1 MRMMY
6 FYRTVI
12 LLISLQIQGYSRNS
26 SDPIGLSVLKQV
38 WGPSSVQGSSD
49 YEVIPSLSGSQKEDP
64 FVKKTMKIRL
74 NNGVQAYLI
83 SDPKASDSAAAVSV
97 RVGSWNDPIEAPGMA
112 HFVEHLLF
120 MGTRKFPRESDFMQY
135 IRDRGGNYNG
145 MTLPDRTVY
154 GFSVPHEGFEGGLDR
169 FSHFFIDPLFASG
182 AVYRE
187 KNAIHH
193 EFYDS
198 IEDVGSRI
206 WRVLKATGSPSH
218 PNAIFSCGNLE
229 SLGGVS
235 PSHVKQWYADHYIG
249 SNINLVI
256 LSPLLLEELCSL
268 VVEKFCSVVTGEAK
282 SLDYSAPFTALRQK
296 GHFLNIDAGSN
307 HRSLNML
314 WEVPVEVIQR
324 AGIMPM
330 QVIDLAIDHD
340 QGRSLSDF
348 LHERDL
354 ATDVSIDYHKIEK
367 EHMLFEIS
375 VDLTSQGVEQ
385 VEDVIATCFQAL
397 EGLRSKGA
405 LPSLQD
411 HVAQLEEESRQES
424 SGGSVF
430 DCAMDH
436 AEFLVEDSIEI
447 YPYQRYLT
455 KRASNQDMAEFLDS
469 LRAEDCLFFLVAP
482 SAETGIEM
490 SHIEKWMGTLYQ
502 VTEIPVD
509 KLEGWSHVLENP
521 EIDIRDSVE
530 TPEAEEEGGSEKDS
544 LDTISLCKEARVSMS
559 LSQDSEVPE
568 GSMRVVFSI
577 NSPLFNQ
584 DVRYEALGLLW
595 GSCKARCMDESFS
608 SDPNYEGNWSFI
620 KDNDCL
626 YMVIEV
632 AGENKSA
639 CLQQFI
645 SILMDRSLDSGLWGE
660 IREGLFGL
668 HTEDPDPL
676 EYARDVADSCLSL
689 GTYSDAD
696 VFRVLPEITLNECQ
710 EYGRDFLNTMEIQ
723 GVFLG
728 QVPVE
733 EAQQY
738 WNAIAPLLQGES
750 GSWDLPSLATPMATK
765 HSWQEPAVL
774 HRQTN
779 RQGNAAL
786 LILHMGRAYTEN
798 WAAQQILSQILAS
811 EFFFELRTKQQ
822 TAYLVDSWSGS
833 LQEDV
838 LLQYFAIQSST
849 HTPQD
854 LHKRIE
860 VFLDAFGQAFDQRV
874 HRDRVNLVR
883 HGLIASLKKNLN
895 NLPSIEKQVCA
906 QVDAL
911 KTVSYDQVC
920 KMAQEMLSVQNL
932 RRLSVLIEG
941 TSLTE

>member
-6 FYRTVI
+6 FCRTVI
-12 LLISLQIQGYSRNS
+12 LLISLQMQGYSRNS

-38 WGPSSVQGSSD
+38 WGPSSVKGSSD
-49 YEVIPSLSGSQKEDP
+49 YEVIPSLSGLQKEGTL
-64 FVKKTMKIRL
+64 VKRTMKIRL
-74 NNGVQAYLI
+74 ENGVQAYLI
-83 SDPKASDSAAAVSV
+83 SDPEASDSAAAVSV

-145 MTLPDRTVY
+145 MTLHDRTVY

-169 FSHFFIDPLFASG
+169 FSRFFIDPLFTSG
-182 AVYRE
+182 AVCRE

-206 WRVLKATGSPSH
+206 WRVLKTTGSPWH
-218 PNAIFSCGNLE
+218 PNAVFSCGNLE

-235 PSHVKQWYADHYIG
+235 PAHVKQWYADHYIG

-268 VVEKFCSVVTGEAK
+268 VVEKFSSVITGEAK
-282 SLDYSAPFTALRQK
+282 ALDYSAPFTALRQK

-314 WEVPVEVIQR
+314 WEIPVDVFQR
-324 AGIMPM
+324 AGVMPM

-340 QGRSLSDF
+340 KGRSLSDF

-354 ATDVSIDYHKIEK
+354 ATDVSIDYFKIEK
-367 EHMLFEIS
+367 EHVLFEIS

-397 EGLRSKGA
+397 QGLRNKGA

-411 HVAQLEEESRQES
+411 HVAHLQEESRQDS

-436 AEFLVEDSIEI
+436 AEFLIEESIEV
-447 YPYQRYLT
+447 YPYQRHLT
-455 KRASNQDMAEFLDS
+455 KRASHQDMAEFLDS

-482 SAETGIEM
+482 SDETGIEM
-490 SHIEKWMGTLYQ
+490 SHIEKWMGTLYR

-521 EIDIRDSVE
+521 QIDIRDSVE
-530 TPEAEEEGGSEKDS
+530 TPAEEEEEGSEKDS
-544 LDTISLCKEARVSMS
+544 LDTISLCQEERVSMS
-559 LSQDSEVPE
+559 LSEDSEVPE

-584 DVRYEALGLLW
+584 DMHHEALGLLW
-595 GSCKARCMDESFS
+595 GSCTAQRMHKSFS
-608 SDPNYEGNWSFI
+608 SDPNYDSNWSFI
-620 KDNDCL
+620 KDKGLL
-626 YMVIEV
+626 YMVVEI
-632 AGENKSA
+632 AGEDKLA
-639 CLQQFI
+639 YLQQFI
-645 SILMDRSLDSGLWGE
+645 STFMDRSLDIGLWSE
-660 IREGLFGL
+660 IREGLFAL
-668 HTEDPDPL
+668 HTEDPGPL
-676 EYARDVADSCLSL
+676 EYARDVADSYLSP
-689 GTYSDAD
+689 GIYPDAD
-696 VFRVLPEITLNECQ
+696 LFRVWPEITMNECQ
-710 EYGRDFLNTMEIQ
+710 EYGRDFLNTMQIQ

-728 QVPVE
+728 KVSVE

-750 GSWDLPSLATPMATK
+750 GSWDLPSLETPRAVK
-765 HSWQEPAVL
+765 HSWQAPAVL
-774 HRQTN
+774 HRQTS

-786 LILHMGRAYTEN
+786 LVLHMGRAYTEN

-822 TAYLVDSWSGS
+822 TAYLVDSWSGA
-833 LQEDV
+833 LQEDT

-849 HTPQD
+849 HAPQD
-854 LHKRIE
+854 LHQRIE
-860 VFLDAFGQAFDQRV
+860 IFLDAFGQAFDQRV
-874 HRDRVNLVR
+874 YRSRVNLVR
-883 HGLIASLKKNLN
+883 HGLIAALKKTSN
-895 NLPSIEKQVCA
+895 NQPSIEKQVCA

-911 KTVSYDQVC
+911 KTVSYDEVC
-920 KMAQEMLSVQNL
+920 KMAREMLSLQNL

-941 TSLTE
+941 ASLTD